1 MTIINTIISDV
12 TIYTNQALVTR
23 KGTVTLTGEEREL
36 IITGLPLSIQTESI
50 RVMGSGTSSVQV
62 LSVQIENIFD
72 SEPLAERA
80 GQISRQIKYLE
91 QQKRTIQ
98 DQLAA
103 VQLQRNFVEGLSE
116 KSLECLAGTFANP
129 QLNLDEIKEL
139 LIFLGEQYS
148 DYANG
153 IAQREK
159 QLRDIDKQIEILVQQ
174 LRQLQKPTTKEIY
187 TSYQI
192 IVSIE
197 PGGAGDFYLEVSY
210 LVNRVI
216 WNPVYD
222 LRTNTK
228 CNQISLNYLA
238 EVRQKTG
245 EEWTGVTLT
254 FSTAKPALGILP
266 PKLEPWYISGRK
278 NDFSSGFSVQ
288 PDEDIF
294 TELEAFLAEENDATK
309 KRDLV
314 VAQRMLTQASKS
326 GSLVTFRLDRTSTI
340 PSDGAPHKVT
350 ILTNNYPCRTEYAA
364 IPRLISFAYLEAT
377 AINRSNGVTLL
388 PGKAYIFRDN
398 TLVGTTQLPN
408 VAPGQEFK
416 LNLGVDEGVSIE
428 RVLVEREVE
437 IINSYRRTTYA
448 YKIGVANLRSSKITL
463 RLIEQLPISRDEQI
477 KVRLLSTHPE
487 IQLGQMGQLEW
498 LLTLPP
504 RSKRQYKRDLYYQ
517 FILEHPVQITVVSL
531 DI

>member
-1 MTIINTIISDV
+1 MTIIDTTISDV

-23 KGTVTLTGEEREL
+23 RGTVTLTGEEREL
-36 IITGLPLSIQTESI
+36 IVTGIPLSIQTESL
-50 RVMGSGTSSVQV
+50 RVRGAGTVPVQILAVQV
-62 LSVQIENIFD
+62 ENIFD
-72 SEPLAERA
+72 SEPLTEKAA
-80 GQISRQIKYLE
+80 QISRQIKYLE
-91 QQKRTIQ
+91 QQKRTVQ

-103 VQLQRNFVEGLSE
+103 VQLQRNFIEGLSE
-116 KSLECLAGTFANP
+116 KSLERLAGSFATP

-139 LIFLGEQYS
+139 LNFLGEQYG

-159 QLRDIDKQIEILVQQ
+159 QLRDIDKQIEICVQQ
-174 LRQLQKPTTKEIY
+174 ARQLQKPTIKEIY
-187 TSYQI
+187 SSYNI
-192 IVSIE
+192 IISIE
-197 PGGAGDFYLEVSY
+197 PSSIGDLQLEISY

-216 WNPVYD
+216 WTPVYD
-222 LRTNTK
+222 LRSQTNS
-228 CNQISLNYLA
+228 NQISIAYLA
-238 EVRQKTG
+238 EIRQKTG
-245 EEWTGVTLT
+245 EDWNGVTLT

-266 PKLEPWYISGRK
+266 PTLEPWYISGRK
-278 NDFSSGFSVQ
+278 SDFPSDFSARSE
-288 PDEDIF
+288 DDIF
-294 TELEAFLAEENDATK
+294 TELEALLAEENDATK
-309 KRDLV
+309 KHDLV
-314 VAQRMLTQASKS
+314 VAQRMLNQASKS
-326 GSLVTFRLDRTSTI
+326 GSVVTFHLDRASTI

-377 AINRSNGVTLL
+377 VTNRSNGVTLL
-388 PGKAYIFRDN
+388 PGKAYIIRDN

-416 LNLGVDEGVSIE
+416 VNLGVDEGVSIE
-428 RVLVEREVE
+428 RILVEREVE
-437 IINSYRRTTYA
+437 IINTYRRTTYA
-448 YKIGVANLRSSKITL
+448 YKIGVSNLRDRKTTL

-498 LLTLPP
+498 LLTLQP
-504 RSKRQYKRDLYYQ
+504 RSKRQYKQELYYQ
-517 FILEHPVQITVVSL
+517 FTLEHPLEIAVVSL